1 MTEDTDTDDSSTGI
15 EQREDVEIEE
25 RVERFDRGVSI
36 TTEVKR
42 GTGTR
47 DQDKH
52 ILKSKGRFFYE
63 ARYYHEQGLSWL
75 DGGDDKGDA
84 PLDRVR
90 RWNPDGD
97 GDD

>member
-1 MTEDTDTDDSSTGI
+1 MTEDTDTDDSSTDI
-15 EQREDVEIEE
+15 EQREDVEIDE

-52 ILKSKGRFFYE
+52 ILKSKGRTFDE
-63 ARYYHEQGLSWL
+63 ARYYHEQGLDWL
-75 DGGDDKGDA
+75 DGGGDGA

-90 RWNPDGD
+90 RWSPDGD
-97 GDD
+97 GDE